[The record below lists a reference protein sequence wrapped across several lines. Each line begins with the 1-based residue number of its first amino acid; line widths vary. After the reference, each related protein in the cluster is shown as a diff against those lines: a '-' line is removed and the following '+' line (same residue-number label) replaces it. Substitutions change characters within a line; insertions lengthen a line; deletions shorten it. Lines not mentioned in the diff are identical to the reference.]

1 MVSAVLFAAMHLGN
15 IDLSN
20 VHKVASLLVA
30 ITIVGCAFAL
40 IVLETGSIWSGVA
53 FHAIYNIISG
63 DTDILHVSTD
73 QMFPA
78 VWSYTPVKEYRWITG
93 IAGSNDIETGL
104 PAMIGFI
111 LVSIVALYLIE
122 KKQQ

>member
-1 MVSAVLFAAMHLGN
+1 VSSAVLFAAMHLVN
-15 IDLSN
+15 IDTSN
-20 VHKVASLLVA
+20 VHRVISILVA
-30 ITIVGCAFAL
+30 ITIIGCAFAL

-73 QMFPA
+73 QVFPA
-78 VWSYTPVKEYRWITG
+78 VWSYTPVREYRWITG
-93 IAGSNDIETGL
+93 IAGSDDIETGL

-111 LVSIVALYLIE
+111 VVIIAALYFI
-122 KKQQ
+122 KKKRH